1 MDDLKEVVENSKG
14 QSMDG
19 AYVVFD
25 LETTGL
31 SAVNNRIIEIG
42 AVKVIEGKIVDRFST
57 FVNPREPIPFEIEQ
71 LTSIS
76 DEMVI
81 DAPVIEDILP
91 KFLEFCEGCVLIA
104 HNASFDAGF
113 IQENCRRMGIDTDF
127 TVGDTVAMARI
138 LLPALNKFK
147 LDTVAKALNI
157 SLDHHHRAVDDAACT
172 AEIFVKLFRCSKIR
186 MPLILIRSTR
196 WENPMR
202 VPSARCL
209 LIM

>member
-1 MDDLKEVVENSKG
+1 MRLNVIYGVEGYLVDDLKEVVENSKG

-91 KFLEFCEGCVLIA
+91 EIPGVL
-104 HNASFDAGF
+104 
-113 IQENCRRMGIDTDF
+113 
-127 TVGDTVAMARI
+127 
-138 LLPALNKFK
+138 
-147 LDTVAKALNI
+147 
-157 SLDHHHRAVDDAACT
+157 
-172 AEIFVKLFRCSKIR
+172 
-186 MPLILIRSTR
+186 
-196 WENPMR
+196 
-202 VPSARCL
+202 
-209 LIM
+209 